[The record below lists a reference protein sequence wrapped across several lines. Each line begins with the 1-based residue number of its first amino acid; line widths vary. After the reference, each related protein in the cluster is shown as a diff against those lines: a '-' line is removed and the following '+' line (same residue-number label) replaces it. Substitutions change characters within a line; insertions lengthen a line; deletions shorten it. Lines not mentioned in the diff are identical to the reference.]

1 MSPGSFL
8 FAQFVEISMNSFFS
22 MTVNRIRPSSR
33 YSAVVRT
40 NEQSVISGSRVHR
53 GGGGR
58 NALLRTTGFG
68 IEDSRDR
75 LELCGLARK
84 ADWMVLVTVDALLL
98 FEPTEAL
105 IGCSSS
111 ESRISIACYRQNL

>member
-1 MSPGSFL
+1 M
-8 FAQFVEISMNSFFS
+8 
-22 MTVNRIRPSSR
+22 
-33 YSAVVRT
+33 VRT

-58 NALLRTTGFG
+58 NALLRTTEFG
-68 IEDSRDR
+68 TIEDSRDR

-105 IGCSSS
+105 TGCSSS